1 MARIAYVNGAYLPHR
16 EAGVSIDDRGY
27 QFADAVYEVFAVV
40 DGRPVDADAHFDR
53 LERSLDAVRIPQPMT
68 RAALGVVIRAL
79 IRRNRV
85 RFGLVYL
92 QIGRGVA
99 ARGHAFPAGLR
110 PSVVATAR
118 SLAPDAGVALAAAG
132 VAVVTLPE
140 VRWARRD
147 IKTTALLPNV
157 LARQQAAERGAYEAW
172 FVDDQGM
179 VTEGAATNAWIVDR
193 DGRVVTRPLSEAI
206 LHGVTRRAVLRL
218 ARQADYQVVERGFT
232 VAEAQAARE
241 AFLTSATSFV
251 LPVVRIDETVIG
263 GGRPGPVASALR
275 ALYRH
280 RASSSG

>member
-99 ARGHAFPAGLR
+99 ARSHAFPAGLR

-232 VAEAQAARE
+232 VAEAQAAPE

-263 GGRPGPVASALR
+263 GGRPGPVATALR
-275 ALYRH
+275 ALYRR
-280 RASSSG
+280 RASSCG